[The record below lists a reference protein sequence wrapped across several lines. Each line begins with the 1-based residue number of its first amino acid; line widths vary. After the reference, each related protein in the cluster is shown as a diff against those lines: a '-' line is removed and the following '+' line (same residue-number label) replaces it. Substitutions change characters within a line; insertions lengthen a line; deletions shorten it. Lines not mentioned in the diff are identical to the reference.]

1 MTQITQD
8 NLYFL
13 LPSKV
18 SLLAKM
24 LDEDTGMGVVNSIR
38 RIYKSNMYRR
48 LEIEETKLWYPKKLT
63 DNIDEWVLWVAEDLK
78 R

>member
-1 MTQITQD
+1 MKPITQD

-24 LDEDTGMGVVNSIR
+24 LSEDTGMGVVESIR
-38 RIYKSNMYRR
+38 YIYKSGMYRR
-48 LEIEETKLWYPKKLT
+48 LEKEDTKLWHEGP
-63 DNIDEWVLWVAEDLK
+63 VALYEEL
-78 R
+78 RNNN

>member
-1 MTQITQD
+1 MIQITQD

-24 LDEDTGMGVVNSIR
+24 LDEDTGMGVVDSIR
-38 RIYKSNMYRR
+38 QIYRSKMYSR
-48 LEIEETKLWYPKKLT
+48 LEIEATKRWHAGP
-63 DNIDEWVLWVAEDLK
+63 VALYEELQEE
-78 R
+78 

>member
-48 LEIEETKLWYPKKLT
+48 LEIEETKLWHAGPVALYEELQ
-63 DNIDEWVLWVAEDLK
+63 DE
-78 R
+78 